1 MTFAS
6 DFTRGLFGSVGA
18 LFVAAT
24 LVAAA
29 ILPAMTGL
37 AA

>member
-1 MTFAS
+1 MYLAS
-6 DFTRGLFGSVGA
+6 DFTRGLLGSVGA

-29 ILPAMTGL
+29 IMPAMSGL
-37 AA
+37 AV